1 VKSASSL
8 LVIPTQ
14 APRGIQLRRAT
25 ATALPPAAGIFR
37 SERVGAAL
45 RSEPYLLIAPI
56 LIFAAALI
64 LIRLPWQID
73 LGIHA
78 ATLQRWLRDPTPEVH
93 PLIGVATQ
101 SPYYSPYMGVWT
113 LVGHLFDLP
122 VLRVLRLAGLVNVV
136 IMIGGLWYAVRGLT
150 TRPWAPVLALIT
162 CGVLWGV
169 QTLSW
174 SGFFSV
180 TTVTFSMPFPSFF
193 ATAVGLWLWGI
204 ALRCGRAR
212 RLGRGQA
219 AAVAV
224 LAAVIVLS
232 HQFTAVGIAVLA
244 GCAALAPLLRSGWP
258 PGGRVRYLTIWL
270 LSAVA
275 AAVLCL
281 LWPFYSIT
289 ELFGSASGFDELS
302 RRIYRAP
309 LADFCLLLLAL
320 PAVVVRA
327 RRKGPGDPVVLA
339 AAVMII
345 IAVVGG
351 LTDQFW
357 LGRLIPAG
365 AIALQIVAA
374 LEMTA
379 ALAPRSDRLRVGAG
393 WRWAVVVP
401 TAIAVI
407 LGLWAQLGVFATLWP
422 GSLPDRPLDAR
433 VSLLGRYDWATRHMS
448 YGDTVLTSH
457 RSALRMV
464 PAYGPYTVAS
474 PYPEPMVVEE
484 GAWRQA
490 DTRTFVRRKTK
501 DVTRAKILARYDVE
515 WVVESESKWRPPDTD
530 WGQRTFTKVAERKG
544 VVVYR
549 VRR

>member
-1 VKSASSL
+1 M
-8 LVIPTQ
+8 
-14 APRGIQLRRAT
+14 
-25 ATALPPAAGIFR
+25 
-37 SERVGAAL
+37 
-45 RSEPYLLIAPI
+45 
-56 LIFAAALI
+56 I

-73 LGIHA
+73 LGVHA

-101 SPYYSPYMGVWT
+101 SPYYSPYMGIWT

-122 VLRVLRLAGLVNVV
+122 VLHILRLAGLVNVV

-150 TRPWAPVLALIT
+150 TRPWAPVLAVIT

-174 SGFFSV
+174 SGFFSLI
-180 TTVTFSMPFPSFF
+180 TVTFSMPFPSFF
-193 ATAVGLWLWGI
+193 ATAVGLWVWGI
-204 ALRCGRAR
+204 VLRCGRVR
-212 RLGRGQA
+212 WVGGGQSA
-219 AAVAV
+219 SVAV

-232 HQFTAVGIAVLA
+232 HQFTALGIAVLV
-244 GCAALAPLLRSGWP
+244 GCAALLPLLRSGWR
-258 PGGRVRYLTIWL
+258 PGGRVRYLIMWL

-289 ELFGSASGFDELS
+289 ELFGSAAGFDQLS

-309 LADFCLLLLAL
+309 LREFGLLLLAL
-320 PAVVVRA
+320 PAVAVRA
-327 RRKGPGDPVVLA
+327 RRKGPADPVVLA
-339 AAVMII
+339 IAVVVV

-374 LEMTA
+374 VELTA
-379 ALAPRSDRLRVGAG
+379 ALAPRGDRPLVGAG
-393 WRWAVVVP
+393 WRWAAVVP
-401 TAIAVI
+401 TALAVI
-407 LGLWAQLGVFATLWP
+407 LGLWVQIGVFATLWP

-448 YGDTVLTSH
+448 YGDTVLTTD
-457 RSALRMV
+457 RRALRMV

-474 PYPEPMVVEE
+474 PYPEPTVAEE
-484 GAWRQA
+484 GSRRLA
-490 DTRTFVRRKTK
+490 DTHTFVRRKTK
-501 DVTRAKILARYDVE
+501 DATRARILARYDVK

-530 WGQRTFTKVAERKG
+530 WGRRTFTKVAERRG
-544 VVVYR
+544 VVIYQ

>member
-1 VKSASSL
+1 L
-8 LVIPTQ
+8 
-14 APRGIQLRRAT
+14 
-25 ATALPPAAGIFR
+25 
-37 SERVGAAL
+37 
-45 RSEPYLLIAPI
+45 
-56 LIFAAALI
+56 AAALI

-73 LGIHA
+73 LGVHA

-101 SPYYSPYMGVWT
+101 SPYYSPYMGIWT

-122 VLRVLRLAGLVNVV
+122 VLHILRLAGLVNVV

-150 TRPWAPVLALIT
+150 TRPWAPVLAVIT

-174 SGFFSV
+174 SGFFSLI
-180 TTVTFSMPFPSFF
+180 TVTFSMPFPSFF
-193 ATAVGLWLWGI
+193 ATAVGLWVWGI

-212 RLGRGQA
+212 RVGGGQA

-232 HQFTAVGIAVLA
+232 HQFTALGIAVLV
-244 GCAALAPLLRSGWP
+244 GCAALLPLLRSGWR
-258 PGGRVRYLTIWL
+258 PGGRVRYLIMWL
-270 LSAVA
+270 LSAVV

-289 ELFGSASGFDELS
+289 ELFGSAAGFDQLS

-309 LADFCLLLLAL
+309 LREFCLLLLAL
-320 PAVVVRA
+320 PAVAVRA
-327 RRKGPGDPVVLA
+327 RRKGPADPVVLA
-339 AAVMII
+339 IAVVVV

-374 LEMTA
+374 VELTA
-379 ALAPRSDRLRVGAG
+379 ALASRGDRPLVGAG
-393 WRWAVVVP
+393 WRWAAVVP
-401 TAIAVI
+401 TVLAVI
-407 LGLWAQLGVFATLWP
+407 LGLWVQLGVFATLWP

-448 YGDTVLTSH
+448 YGDTVLTTD
-457 RSALRMV
+457 RRALRMV

-474 PYPEPMVVEE
+474 PYPEPTVAEE
-484 GAWRQA
+484 GSRRLA
-490 DTRTFVRRKTK
+490 DSHTFVRRKTK
-501 DVTRAKILARYDVE
+501 DATRARILARYDVE

-530 WGQRTFTKVAERKG
+530 WGRRTFTKVAERRG
-544 VVVYR
+544 VVIYQ

>member
-1 VKSASSL
+1 VTAPPLASGVFGS
-8 LVIPTQ
+8 
-14 APRGIQLRRAT
+14 G
-25 ATALPPAAGIFR
+25 
-37 SERVGAAL
+37 RVSAAL
-45 RSEPYLLIAPI
+45 RAEPYLLVAP
-56 LIFAAALI
+56 LLTFAAALI

-78 ATLQRWLRDPTPEVH
+78 ATLQRWLHDPTPDVH

-101 SPYYSPYMGVWT
+101 SPYYSPYMGIWT
-113 LVGHLFDLP
+113 LVGHVFDLP
-122 VLRVLRLAGLVNVV
+122 VLRILRLAGLVNVM

-150 TRPWAPVLALIT
+150 IRPWAPVLAVIT

-180 TTVTFSMPFPSFF
+180 ITVTYSMPFPSFF

-212 RLGRGQA
+212 RVGGGQA
-219 AAVAV
+219 FAIAV
-224 LAAVIVLS
+224 LAAMIILS
-232 HQFTAVGIAVLA
+232 HQFTAVGIAVLV
-244 GCAALAPLLRSGWP
+244 GCAALAPLLGSGWP
-258 PGGRVRYLTIWL
+258 PGGRVRYLIMWL
-270 LSAVA
+270 LTGVA
-275 AAVLCL
+275 AGVLCL

-289 ELFGSASGFDELS
+289 ELFGGAGGFDVVS
-302 RRIYRAP
+302 GRIYRSP
-309 LADFCLLLLAL
+309 LADFCLLMLAL

-327 RRKGPGDPVVLA
+327 RRKGLADPVVI
-339 AAVMII
+339 AVAVVIV

-351 LTDQFW
+351 LTEQFW

-365 AIALQIVAA
+365 AIAIQITAA
-374 LEMTA
+374 VEMTA
-379 ALAPRSDRLRVGAG
+379 ALAPRSTRMDVGVG
-393 WRWAVVVP
+393 WRWAAVVP
-401 TAIAVI
+401 TSIAVV
-407 LGLWAQLGVFATLWP
+407 LGLWAQLGVVSTLWP

-448 YGDTVLTSH
+448 YGDTVLTSD
-457 RSALRMV
+457 RRALRMV

-474 PYPEPMVVEE
+474 PYPEPLVAEE
-484 GAWRQA
+484 GVGRLA
-490 DTRTFVRRKTK
+490 DTRAFIRRKTK
-501 DVTRAKILARYDVE
+501 DATRAKILDRYDVE
-515 WVVESESKWRPPDTD
+515 WVVESESKWRPSDTD
-530 WGQRTFTKVAERKG
+530 WGRRTFAKVAEHKG

>member
-1 VKSASSL
+1 V
-8 LVIPTQ
+8 T
-14 APRGIQLRRAT
+14 APQLPSDA
-25 ATALPPAAGIFR
+25 FR
-37 SERVGAAL
+37 SGRVGAAL
-45 RSEPYLLIAPI
+45 RSEPYLLLAPV
-56 LIFAAALI
+56 LTCAAALV
-64 LIRLPWQID
+64 LLPLPWQID

-78 ATLQRWLRDPTPEVH
+78 ATLQRWLRDSTPDVH

-101 SPYYSPYMGVWT
+101 SPYYSPYMGAWT
-113 LVGHLFDLP
+113 LVGHLFDLS
-122 VLRVLRLAGLVNVV
+122 VLRILRLAGLVNVV

-150 TRPWAPVLALIT
+150 TRPWAPVLAVIT

-180 TTVTFSMPFPSFF
+180 TTVIYSMPFPSFF

-204 ALRCGRAR
+204 VLRCGRAR
-212 RLGRGQA
+212 RVGGGQA
-219 AAVAV
+219 AVVAV
-224 LAAVIVLS
+224 LGAVIVLS

-244 GCAALAPLLRSGWP
+244 GCAVLAPLLRSGWL
-258 PGGRVRYLTIWL
+258 PGDRVRYLIMWL

-289 ELFGSASGFDELS
+289 DLFGSASGFDERS
-302 RRIYRAP
+302 RYIYRAP
-309 LADFCLLLLAL
+309 LVDFCLLLLAL

-327 RRKGPGDPVVLA
+327 RRRGPADPVVLA
-339 AAVMII
+339 VAVVIV

-374 LEMTA
+374 VEMTA
-379 ALAPRSDRLRVGAG
+379 ALGPRSARLRVGAG
-393 WRWAVVVP
+393 WRWAAVAP
-401 TAIAVI
+401 TAVAIV

-433 VSLLGRYDWATRHMS
+433 VGLLGRYDWATRHMS
-448 YGDTVLTSH
+448 YGDTVLTSN
-457 RSALRMV
+457 RRALRMV

-474 PYPEPMVVEE
+474 PYAEPTVAEE
-484 GAWRQA
+484 GARRQA
-490 DTRTFVRRKTK
+490 DTRTFLRRKTE
-501 DVTRAKILARYDVE
+501 DATRAKILARYDVE
-515 WVVESESKWRPPDTD
+515 WVVESRSTWRPSDTD
-530 WGQRTFTKVAERKG
+530 WGRRTFTKVAERNG

-549 VRR
+549 VHR

>member
-1 VKSASSL
+1 V
-8 LVIPTQ
+8 
-14 APRGIQLRRAT
+14 
-25 ATALPPAAGIFR
+25 FR

-45 RSEPYLLIAPI
+45 RSEPYLLIASV
-56 LIFAAALI
+56 LTFAAALI

-122 VLRVLRLAGLVNVV
+122 VLRILRLAGLVNVV

-150 TRPWAPVLALIT
+150 TRPWAPVLAVIT

-204 ALRCGRAR
+204 TLRCGRAR
-212 RLGRGQA
+212 RVGAGQA

-244 GCAALAPLLRSGWP
+244 GSAALAPLLRSGWP
-258 PGGRVRYLTIWL
+258 PGGRMRYLIMWL

-275 AAVLCL
+275 AAVLCF
-281 LWPFYSIT
+281 LWPFYSIN
-289 ELFGSASGFDELS
+289 ELLGSASGFNGRS
-302 RRIYRAP
+302 RLIYRSP
-309 LADFCLLLLAL
+309 LLHFCLLLLAL

-327 RRKGPGDPVVLA
+327 RRKGPADPVVLA
-339 AAVMII
+339 AAVLIA

-351 LTDQFW
+351 LTDRFW

-374 LEMTA
+374 VEMTA
-379 ALAPRSDRLRVGAG
+379 ALAPRGARLRVGAC
-393 WRWAVVVP
+393 WRWAAVVP
-401 TAIAVI
+401 TAIAVV
-407 LGLWAQLGVFATLWP
+407 LGLWVQLGVFTTLWP

-433 VSLLGRYDWATRHMS
+433 VNLHGRYDWATRHMS

-457 RSALRMV
+457 RRALRLV
-464 PAYGPYTVAS
+464 PAYGPYTVTS
-474 PYPEPMVVEE
+474 PYPEPTVAKER
-484 GAWRQA
+484 ARRLA
-490 DTRTFVRRKTK
+490 DTRMFVRRKTE
-501 DVTRAKILARYDVE
+501 DSSRAKILARYDVE
-515 WVVESESKWRPPDTD
+515 WVVEPESTWRPPDTD
-530 WGQRTFTKVAERKG
+530 WGRRTFTKVAERNG

>member
-1 VKSASSL
+1 
-8 LVIPTQ
+8 
-14 APRGIQLRRAT
+14 
-25 ATALPPAAGIFR
+25 
-37 SERVGAAL
+37 
-45 RSEPYLLIAPI
+45 
-56 LIFAAALI
+56 LI

-78 ATLQRWLRDPTPEVH
+78 ATLQRWLRDPTPEIH

-122 VLRVLRLAGLVNVV
+122 VLGILRLAGLVNVM

-150 TRPWAPVLALIT
+150 ARPWAPVLALIT

-180 TTVTFSMPFPSFF
+180 TTVTYSMPFPSFF
-193 ATAVGLWLWGI
+193 ATAVGLWVWGI

-212 RLGRGQA
+212 QVRRGQA
-219 AAVAV
+219 AVVAV
-224 LAAVIVLS
+224 LAALIVLS

-244 GCAALAPLLRSGWP
+244 GCAALAPLLCDGWS
-258 PGGRVRYLTIWL
+258 PGGRVRYLIMWL
-270 LSAVA
+270 LSAIA
-275 AAVLCL
+275 AAVLCV
-281 LWPFYSIT
+281 LWPFYSIM
-289 ELFGSASGFDELS
+289 ELFSNPSGFDDLS
-302 RRIYRAP
+302 GEIYRTP
-309 LADFCLLLLAL
+309 LRDFCLLLLAL

-327 RRKGPGDPVVLA
+327 RRKGPADPVVLA
-339 AAVMII
+339 IAILIV

-351 LTDQFW
+351 LTDRFW

-374 LEMTA
+374 IEMTA
-379 ALAPRSDRLRVGAG
+379 ALAPRDDRARLGAG
-393 WRWAVVVP
+393 WRLAAIVP
-401 TAIAVI
+401 TGIALVV
-407 LGLWAQLGVFATLWP
+407 GLWVQLGVFTTLWP

-433 VSLLGRYDWATRHMS
+433 VALLGRYDWATRHMS

-474 PYPEPMVVEE
+474 PYPEPTVAED
-484 GAWRQA
+484 GARRQA
-490 DTRTFVRRKTK
+490 DTRAFVRPKTK
-501 DVTRAKILARYDVE
+501 DSTRAKILACYDVE
-515 WVVESESKWRPPDTD
+515 WVVESESKWRPPNTD
-530 WGQRTFTKVAERKG
+530 WGRRTFTKVAQRKD
-544 VVVYR
+544 VVVYQVHR
-549 VRR
+549 